1 MNLYFDNAATTQPS
15 QLAIDVFDGV
25 SRNTW
30 GNPSSTMY
38 ETGIA
43 ARRLLHEARDIVAD
57 TLLCEPDQII
67 FTSGSTE
74 GANMIMKGFI
84 PRGYEATSKILLTKL
99 EHPVVYNTA
108 VYLQSCGAGLSF
120 IKNTRWGTINID
132 SLEEELERAK
142 DFRRVI
148 VCLTR
153 VNNELGSRLL
163 PYISA
168 YFSNHTNTK
177 LMVDLTQAISS
188 PEPLNAYNADYAFA
202 SAHKFG
208 GLKGVGFV
216 YAKDPK
222 TLVPLLHGGHQESGY
237 RAGTENVAAIY
248 SMARQLEDYRRGV
261 ESSAETMIALHS
273 YLCGALTAIGGRING
288 DRKNGVKNIV
298 SATFDGFDAK
308 KIIALL
314 DMKYHISLSA
324 GSACS
329 TGSNE
334 YSRVLKACDFTEDEM
349 LGTLRISLTSE
360 HTTEDI
366 DCLVSAIKEIL
377 NDKNR

>member
-1 MNLYFDNAATTQPS
+1 MNLYFDNAATTKPS

-43 ARRLLHEARDIVAD
+43 ARRLIHEARDIVAD
-57 TLLCEPDQII
+57 VLLCEPDQII

-163 PYISA
+163 PYIST

-308 KIIALL
+308 KIITILN
-314 DMKYHISLSA
+314 MKGISLSA

-329 TGSNE
+329 IGSNE
-334 YSRVLKACDFTEDEM
+334 YSRVLKACDFSEDEM
-349 LGTLRISLTSE
+349 LGTLRISLTAT